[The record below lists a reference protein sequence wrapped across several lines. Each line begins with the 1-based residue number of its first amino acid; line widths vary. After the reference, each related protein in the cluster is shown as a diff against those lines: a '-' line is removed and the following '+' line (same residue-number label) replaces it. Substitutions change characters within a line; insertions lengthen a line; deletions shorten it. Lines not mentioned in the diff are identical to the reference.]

1 MNADSREEFLARAR
15 GAIEDPHLQEALDL
29 ATRRFLRMRQNA
41 FQSLADPE
49 GLRRRAK
56 AIKEQTLRELDRH
69 LERLAHEIRRVGGQI
84 HFAADGQECADI
96 VLRLARER
104 GVRSVV
110 KSKSMAT
117 EEIDLNH
124 ALGVAGISVTETDL
138 GEWIIQ
144 LAGERPSHIIAP
156 AIHKSTRQIAE
167 LFSAAVGE
175 RLPPEPAALTAA
187 ARRAL
192 RQKFLGADMGVS
204 GANFAV
210 AETGTIVLVTNEG
223 NGRLVTTLPR
233 IHVAI
238 MGMEKVIP
246 TLTDLM
252 VVLQLLAR
260 SASGQ
265 KMSVYT
271 SLIRGPRRS
280 READGPE
287 EVHLIVLDH
296 GRSRQLGGPLQESL
310 FCLRC
315 GACLNVCPVYTEVG
329 GHSYDSTYPGPIGTI
344 LTAFLGPAPKNLA
357 GASTLCGACLDVCPV
372 MIDIPRMLL
381 NLRHEAEQRRQISP
395 GEWWLFKAAGA
406 ILGSPVLYRLSARLA
421 RLLQRPF
428 VQDGHLTR
436 LPRPLAGWTRF
447 RDLPAVTARP
457 FHIRWRELDR
467 EA

>member
-1 MNADSREEFLARAR
+1 
-15 GAIEDPHLQEALDL
+15 
-29 ATRRFLRMRQNA
+29 
-41 FQSLADPE
+41 
-49 GLRRRAK
+49 
-56 AIKEQTLRELDRH
+56 
-69 LERLAHEIRRVGGQI
+69 
-84 HFAADGQECADI
+84 
-96 VLRLARER
+96 
-104 GVRSVV
+104 
-110 KSKSMAT
+110 MAT
-117 EEIDLNH
+117 EEIHLNH
-124 ALGVAGISVTETDL
+124 ALGEAGISVTETDL

-156 AIHKSTRQIAE
+156 AIHKTTRQVAE
-167 LFSAAVGE
+167 LFSEAVGE
-175 RLPPEPAALTAA
+175 RLPPEPEVLTAA

-192 RQKFLGADMGVS
+192 RQKFLRADMGVS

-223 NGRLVTTLPR
+223 NGRLVTSLPR

-252 VVLQLLAR
+252 VFLQLLAR

-271 SLIRGPRRS
+271 SLIRGPRRKG
-280 READGPE
+280 EADGPE
-287 EVHLIVLDH
+287 EIHLIVMDN

-310 FCLRC
+310 ACLRC
-315 GACLNVCPVYTEVG
+315 GACLNVCPVYTQVG

-381 NLRHEAEQRRQISP
+381 DLRHEAEQRRQVSW
-395 GEWWLFKAAGA
+395 GERWLLKAVGV

-428 VQDGHLTR
+428 LRDGHLAR
-436 LPRPLAGWTRF
+436 LPGPGAGWTRF
-447 RDLPAVTARP
+447 RDLPPVAARP
-457 FHIRWRELDR
+457 FHLRWKEM
-467 EA
+467 EGES